1 MNQPNET
8 VQDEISIRELI
19 ETIWNGKIIIA
30 IVTAAAILLS
40 IIVSFFILPVQYQ
53 TNVAIKVSPLK
64 ISLSKLS
71 DSVSIVD
78 YLALIPQATKADYL
92 DQIKSAKVLEDT
104 IQKLALKTS
113 SGEYISTN
121 SLSNAITVADVE
133 KTDRI
138 NITVTYKDP
147 KTAAAIANT
156 LCQTFSNYIADNSKA
171 QIQETADKIS
181 QQTTNQAKILDEK
194 KKALN
199 DYRSN
204 NKDIDVL
211 KGEVTNLVLQIVTY
225 KNDLQEIETQIK
237 SETATLQT
245 LEGASEST
253 GYISSDDF
261 NFDIDINDD
270 NNSLGENQVTV
281 APGSLSDAIL
291 TINIS
296 NIQAK
301 LANDIATKQIYEQRI
316 PELESA
322 LNESQTLV
330 TNEEY
335 KYNAVYE
342 DLEMA
347 QLTYNA
353 YQQRNREVLVYSS
366 SEIGGTIISLVSEA
380 AVPGQPSSPNKKKN
394 IAVAGAV
401 GLCLSVVFVLFRNYW
416 RKSKVKSP
424 K

>member
-199 DYRSN
+199 DYRSD

>member
-40 IIVSFFILPVQYQ
+40 IIASFFILPEQYQ
-53 TNVAIKVSPLK
+53 AAVALKVSPLT
-64 ISLSKLS
+64 ISLSELG
-71 DSVSIVD
+71 DFVSIVD
-78 YLALIPQATKADYL
+78 YLAVLPKATKADYL
-92 DQIKSAKVLEDT
+92 EQVKSAKVLEAT

-113 SGEYISTN
+113 SGEYISTS
-121 SLSNAITVADVE
+121 SLSNAITVTDAE

-156 LCQTFSNYIADNSKA
+156 LSQVFSEYVAEESKA

-181 QQTTNQAKILDEK
+181 QQMLDEAQTLDEK
-194 KKALN
+194 KTALN

-211 KGEVTNLVLQIVTY
+211 KGEVANLVLQIVTY
-225 KNDLQEIETQIK
+225 KNSLQEIQTCIKTETV
-237 SETATLQT
+237 TLQA
-245 LEGASEST
+245 LESASQST
-253 GYISSDDF
+253 SIISSDDF
-261 NFDIDINDD
+261 NLEIDINDD
-270 NNSLGENQVTV
+270 LYSLGQNQVTV
-281 APGSLSDAIL
+281 SPDSLPDAIL

-296 NIQAK
+296 NLQAK
-301 LANDIATKQIYEQRI
+301 LVNDMAIKQIYEQRI

-335 KYNAVYE
+335 KYNAVYQ
-342 DLEMA
+342 DVAMA

-366 SEIGGTIISLVSEA
+366 SEIGGTIITLVSEA
-380 AVPGQPSSPNKKKN
+380 SVPGQPVSPNKKKN

-401 GLCLSVVFVLFRNYW
+401 GFCLSVVFVLFRNYW
-416 RKSKVKSP
+416 RRSKTSSP